1 MTLRFFPAVTPVRN
15 YFTLNARILYWIFLA
30 PLRGKRAVRL
40 SQVFHQMVRI
50 GVQAVPMT
58 ALTSF
63 SIGLTLAM
71 QGSYQLAKMGATSF
85 VPDLVAISLLR
96 ELGPLLTG
104 VVVIGRSGSAITA
117 ELGTMKVSEEI
128 EALEAMAINPVRFL
142 VAPRFLAMLVML
154 PVLTIFGNYIGFVG
168 GWSICHFALGMDT
181 HAFILRL
188 ISSASPM
195 DLYAG
200 VIKSFVFAWLIVT
213 ISSQA
218 GLEVSGGAEGV
229 GQSTTNSVVAS
240 IIGMLIAN
248 AFLTAIFFV
257 VA

>member
-1 MTLRFFPAVTPVRN
+1 VAPLRQFL
-15 YFTLNARILYWIFLA
+15 TLNAQILYWIFLA
-30 PLRGKRAVRL
+30 PLRGKPGVRP
-40 SQVFHQMVRI
+40 SEVFHQMVRI

-71 QGSYQLAKMGATSF
+71 QGAYQLAKMGATSF
-85 VPDLVAISLLR
+85 VPDLVSISLLR

-128 EALEAMAINPVRFL
+128 EALEAMAINPIRFL

-168 GWSICHFALGMDT
+168 GWSICHFTLDMNTSAY
-181 HAFILRL
+181 ILRL
-188 ISSASPM
+188 IASANPI
-195 DLYAG
+195 DLYSG

-218 GLEVSGGAEGV
+218 GLHVSGGAEGV
-229 GQSTTNSVVAS
+229 GQSTTSSVVVS
-240 IIGMLIAN
+240 IISMLVAN
-248 AFLTAIFFV
+248 AVLTALFFFASP
-257 VA
+257 VAS

>member
-1 MTLRFFPAVTPVRN
+1 MAALRN
-15 YFTLNARILYWIFLA
+15 YFALNAQILYWIFLA
-30 PLRGKRAVRL
+30 PFRRKPLVRV
-40 SQVFHQMVRI
+40 SDVFHQMVRI

-71 QGSYQLAKMGATSF
+71 QGAYQLSKLGATSF
-85 VPDLVAISLLR
+85 VPDLVSISLLR

-128 EALEAMAINPVRFL
+128 EALESMAINPIRFL
-142 VAPRFLAMLVML
+142 VAPRFIAMLVML

-168 GWSICHFALGMDT
+168 GWSICHFALDMNT
-181 HAFILRL
+181 NAYILRM
-188 ISSASPM
+188 IASANPM
-195 DLYAG
+195 DLYSG

-213 ISSQA
+213 IASQA
-218 GLEVSGGAEGV
+218 GLGVSGGAEGV
-229 GQSTTNSVVAS
+229 GQATTSCVVVS
-240 IIGMLIAN
+240 IISMLVAN
-248 AFLTAIFFV
+248 AILTALFFF
-257 VA
+257 AAGAA